1 MGGGRDLKPDCN
13 GLRKERVLV
22 FQRIVLVLF
31 CFLKMKE
38 IKRAKMPIRRILLIC
53 QGECC

>member
-38 IKRAKMPIRRILLIC
+38 IKRAKMPIRRILLIY